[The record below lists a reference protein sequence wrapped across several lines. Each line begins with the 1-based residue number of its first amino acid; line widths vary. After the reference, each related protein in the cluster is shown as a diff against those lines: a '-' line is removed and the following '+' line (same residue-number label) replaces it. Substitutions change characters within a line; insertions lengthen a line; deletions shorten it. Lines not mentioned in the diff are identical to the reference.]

1 MKGKG
6 NDHMKNL
13 KKIKENRYEL
23 KIGEMLVQ
31 MEYCEKGKKLND
43 CIVNILKYKMQSNQ
57 TL

>member
-1 MKGKG
+1 
-6 NDHMKNL
+6 MKNL

-43 CIVNILKYKMQSNQ
+43 CIFNILKYKIQSNQ